1 MAENA
6 RRRLDCALS
15 SMPTLLLVMSML
27 QGSPNWTA
35 AATFQD
41 YMTETQLARTEVR
54 ACKQGKQDG
63 KRNFSTF
70 MDKGCDSICNQVVR
84 RRHLKKDCRV
94 KEENLPFRDSDNSS
108 SECYRGKGGKGKSGR
123 WKPKENIEPD
133 NKKPLA
139 EPKKD
144 RNCGERDYA
153 VWRKLLNCYAK
164 ECKKPKKAVKQVS
177 DEAGGCGHG
186 DGEHQDLFAGEESD

>member
-1 MAENA
+1 
-6 RRRLDCALS
+6 
-15 SMPTLLLVMSML
+15 MSML

-41 YMTETQLARTEVR
+41 VFPQDAEAQLARTEVR
-54 ACKQGKQDG
+54 ACKQGKQEG
-63 KRNFSTF
+63 KRNFSTL
-70 MDKGCDSICNQVVR
+70 MDNCCASICNQVVR

-94 KEENLPFRDSDNSS
+94 KDEDSDNSS
-108 SECYRGKGGKGKSGR
+108 SECYREKRGKGKSGG
-123 WKPKENIEPD
+123 WKLKGNIAPD

-153 VWRKLLNCYAK
+153 VWRKLLNCYTK